1 MPKGRKTVTEIPLN
15 DTYFLTHDTLCW
27 TLWERKQTDKG
38 TIRSVSVG
46 YHPTLEF
53 ALRALFQT
61 FINTSVVASVA
72 ELLQTVIH
80 AREAVEKA
88 AKNLQNNL
96 DMLAT
101 PDEVVED
108 EVEPE
113 DDMLLE
119 SYKGDDND

>member
-53 ALRALFQT
+53 ALRDLFQT
-61 FINTSVVASVA
+61 FINSSIADSVA

-88 AKNLQNNL
+88 AKNLQDNL
-96 DMLAT
+96 DLLAT

-108 EVEPE
+108 AVEPE

-119 SYKGDDND
+119 SYEEEP